1 LFNARADWLDSY
13 VDYEALKKAI
23 PEPAPAAQRT
33 VRPATSSYTDL
44 EAAPLLNAAEAE
56 VSTGGE
62 IAKGHQPF
70 FKLLDKELRKIAN
83 FYEDKERE
91 LLRAGE
97 ELDRDLREEE
107 ERDLERVKEESWD
120 PADSGLEP
128 VGDADENEGESQ
140 LGSLGGFAS
149 TQRKSRSRSRNRI
162 SSASRSLRS
171 LAEAVAM
178 LRIADRHACCRQTFS
193 KMATRRTCR
202 SRTAT
207 RPTSL
212 KPSSRTTRPGSAT
225 PTRTGPARP
234 TAVASGTTTTR
245 RQRTRPVTARLS

>member
-1 LFNARADWLDSY
+1 MKFGCVGFASARRSVGTRANQTASVALAPSDRSCQLVALFRPHPVSCGYTFDACRTALLFNARADWLDSY

-23 PEPAPAAQRT
+23 PEPAPAAQRA

-44 EAAPLLNAAEAE
+44 EAAPLLRTAEAE
-56 VSTGGE
+56 VSSGGE

-128 VGDADENEGESQ
+128 VGDADENEGESH
-140 LGSLGGFAS
+140 LGSLGGFAN
-149 TQRKSRSRSRNRI
+149 THRKNRSRSRSRI
-162 SSASRSLRS
+162 TSTASP
-171 LAEAVAM
+171 A
-178 LRIADRHACCRQTFS
+178 AC
-193 KMATRRTCR
+193 
-202 SRTAT
+202 
-207 RPTSL
+207 
-212 KPSSRTTRPGSAT
+212 
-225 PTRTGPARP
+225 
-234 TAVASGTTTTR
+234 
-245 RQRTRPVTARLS
+245 